1 MKAVLDFFTQKEQLD
16 ADAPPQ
22 YLSLNQYA
30 VNPYQMNILYPL
42 IAKLSKTLTPQ
53 ALNTTGLSPDIRRR
67 YSGFAPGDINALLQ
81 SPYCKTC
88 WEYCDNFRESTCLL
102 CKNVL

>member
-1 MKAVLDFFTQKEQLD
+1 VLNFFTQKEQLDVIGFFDEPNLLSELLLLDQFGVLD

-67 YSGFAPGDINALLQ
+67 YSGFAPGDINALL
-81 SPYCKTC
+81 
-88 WEYCDNFRESTCLL
+88 
-102 CKNVL
+102 